1 MRRAAMVGFFI
12 LICAIIAGLCQTAVD
27 PADFTGRWY
36 ASSDQSSYTFR
47 EGIVFC
53 SKSPVEDSISGAYT
67 FSRKSIFLFAKGVPG
82 LEQEKQLYLVERDNS
97 SFLCENPDGTGAIY
111 FIRYKD

>member
-1 MRRAAMVGFFI
+1 MRRSALFGILI

-27 PADFTGRWY
+27 PEDFTGQWY
-36 ASSDQSSYTFR
+36 ASSDQSIYTFR
-47 EGIVFC
+47 EGIVF
-53 SKSPVEDSISGAYT
+53 SGKFPDSISGAYT

-82 LEQEKQLYLVERDNS
+82 LEQEKQLYLLQKDDG
-97 SFLCENPDGTGAIY
+97 SFLCENPDGTGEIY